1 MNTYINRNIHPAIR
15 DSKYNRNPSSEVKNQ
30 LQQRRQRMIAP
41 VVTGG
46 RQPTSTEEAPSSGGS
61 LPLPVISSGRLRE
74 TPVPEQ
80 LDKASSVVNSQH
92 LQTSSLEGHETPGK
106 RRVAATVEAR
116 SRRAR
121 ARAHEPVSARLSQHT
136 RNGK

>member
-1 MNTYINRNIHPAIR
+1 
-15 DSKYNRNPSSEVKNQ
+15 
-30 LQQRRQRMIAP
+30 MIAP

-46 RQPTSTEEAPSSGGS
+46 RQPTSTEEALSSGGS